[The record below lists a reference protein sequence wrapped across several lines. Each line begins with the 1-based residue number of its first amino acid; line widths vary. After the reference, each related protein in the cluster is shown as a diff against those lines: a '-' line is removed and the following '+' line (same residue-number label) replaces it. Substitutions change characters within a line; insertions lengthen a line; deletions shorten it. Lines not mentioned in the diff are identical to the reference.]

1 MIMQFKD
8 NLKEL
13 MIEKGFTQESL
24 AKLVGTTQGT
34 ISKWLSG
41 VQEPRLYQLKQIC
54 TVFGCTADF
63 LIGNDD
69 ALD

>member
-1 MIMQFKD
+1 MSMQFKD

-13 MIEKGFTQESL
+13 MIEKGFTQKSL
-24 AKLVGTTQGT
+24 ANAIGTTQGT

-54 TVFGCTADF
+54 AVFGCTADF
-63 LIGNDD
+63 LIGNDN